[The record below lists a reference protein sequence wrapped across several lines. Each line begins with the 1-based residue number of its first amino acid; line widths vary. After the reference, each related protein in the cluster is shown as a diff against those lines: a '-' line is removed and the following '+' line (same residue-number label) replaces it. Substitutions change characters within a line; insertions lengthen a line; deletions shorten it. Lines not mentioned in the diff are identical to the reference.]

1 MQEALKSENKYY
13 KPYTARKPRQNENI
27 NKSLS
32 KGCAAK
38 RGRKRGMAS
47 GQNIKQ
53 LFKK

>member
-1 MQEALKSENKYY
+1 MQEALKSQNKYY
-13 KPYTARKPRQNENI
+13 KAYTARKPRQNENI
-27 NKSLS
+27 NNTLS
-32 KGCAAK
+32 KECTVR